1 MKVRGKVITTV
12 YLMVCMFSILPFTLP
27 AQQKKL
33 PVNVVRVTSPNFSEA
48 KPWVFWYWM
57 HASFSREGITADL
70 EAMKEV
76 GIAGAY
82 LAPIKGKTD
91 PPLFEP
97 VIETMTADW
106 WKILRYTMDE
116 AERLGIKLAL
126 LPNDGF
132 ATAGGPWISPELSM
146 QKVVWA
152 DTLVKG
158 GKRLHIELPSPEAY
172 KGYYRDIATF
182 AFPHNRVQTN
192 EMPLVTTSTGATAQ
206 FLALKNNKKNFS
218 SSDSCWIQYT
228 FKEVFTCR
236 AIQVSVQGFN
246 YQSGRLIIQISDD
259 GKTFRNVTRLKPPRA
274 GWLDWDAAVTHAVEP
289 IKSKYFRFVYNP
301 NGSEPGAEDLDAAKW
316 KPNLKVSNI
325 LLLSEPRIN
334 QFEGKSGMVWRISE
348 PTTNNEI
355 SDDECI
361 DKDKLI
367 DLSAFVKADGTLRW
381 DAPAGQW
388 TILRMGHTSTGHQ
401 NETAGAGKG
410 LECDKFNPAAV
421 KIQFNGWFNK
431 AVEIAGPALASR
443 VLKSF
448 HVDSWEC
455 GSQNWSIV
463 FKDEFKKRR
472 GYDPVDYLPAIAG
485 YPIESAVT
493 SERYLYDIR
502 RTIAEL
508 ITDNFFHTL
517 KGLAHEKG
525 VAFTSETTAPV
536 MLTDG
541 MAHFKEV
548 DVPMGEFWLRSP
560 SHDKFNDVLDAVSG
574 AHVYGKT
581 IIQAEAFTQIRMQWD
596 EHPGNLKALQDR
608 NYALGINK
616 LVYHVFVHNPWMNKR
631 PGMTLDGIG
640 LYFQRDQTWW
650 KPGKAWVDYATRT
663 QEMLQAGIP
672 VADIAVFTG
681 EELPRRAVLPDRFV
695 NTLPGIFGTKR
706 VEDEAIRLENS
717 DLPIQKIAGVSTGA
731 NMVEPAKWI
740 NPLNGYAYDSFNPE
754 VLLSL
759 ATVKD
764 GRIVLPG
771 GGSYKVLVIPGKHV
785 MQPNSTGMS
794 LDVIRK
800 LWQLVNDGA
809 TIILTDKP
817 THTLGLAN
825 AASNDRALR
834 DFAEKLWNGPF
845 EELTEG
851 KSTLFIKKIGKGQV
865 VKAPYQFHTFDQL
878 DLPRDVI
885 FKEKEGTLAPDFAYT
900 HRKDGEKEIY
910 FLSNQQATEREIMVS
925 LRVANKIP
933 VFYDAVSGKE
943 SEVKQWQIKEG
954 RTEIPLK
961 LAANASL
968 FVLLEEPT
976 DKEGVDLGL
985 NWEVFKPYLEMKGPW
1000 EVQFDPNFGG
1010 PDKPIIFEE
1019 LTDWSMHVNPAIR
1032 HYSGTAIYR
1041 KTFEWGGKDRAIWLN
1056 LGELA
1061 NIATVKVNGKDCG
1074 TLWTA
1079 PYRLNMKDALKKGK
1093 NQLEIAVTNTWA
1105 NRLIG
1110 DKDLP
1115 QEKRITHTTA
1125 PYRLGDR
1132 PLLKA
1137 GLIGVVKLEEEK
1149 VN

>member
-1 MKVRGKVITTV
+1 MNIRNKVVGVMCLV
-12 YLMVCMFSILPFTLP
+12 ACMMLMLPFTLL

-33 PVNVVRVTSPNFSEA
+33 PRNVVPATPADFSEA

-57 HASFSREGITADL
+57 HASFSKEAIIADL
-70 EAMKEV
+70 EAMKEA

-97 VIETMTADW
+97 VIETMSAEW
-106 WKILRYTMDE
+106 WEILRYTMEE
-116 AERLGIKLAL
+116 ADRLGVKLAL

-132 ATAGGPWISPELSM
+132 ATAGGPWITPEMSM
-146 QKVVWA
+146 QKVVWT
-152 DTLVKG
+152 DTVIRG
-158 GKRLHIELPSPEAY
+158 GKRLDIKLSSPEAY
-172 KGYYRDIATF
+172 KGYYQDIATF
-182 AFPHNRVQTN
+182 AFPNNNEQTN
-192 EMPLVTTSTGATAQ
+192 EIPTVTTSSGTNAQ
-206 FLALKNNKKNFS
+206 FLANKNNKKNFS
-218 SSDSCWIQYT
+218 SGDPCWVQYT
-228 FKEVFTCR
+228 FKNTFTCK
-236 AIQVSVQGFN
+236 AIKVNVDGFN
-246 YQSGRLIIQISDD
+246 YQSGRLILQVSDD
-259 GKTFRNVTRLKPPRA
+259 GKSFREVTRLKPPRA
-274 GWLDWDAAVTHAVEP
+274 GWLDWDIAVTHAIEP
-289 IKSKYFRFVYNP
+289 LRSKYFRFVYDP
-301 NGSEPGAEDLDAAKW
+301 AGSEPGGEDLDAAKW
-316 KPNLKVSNI
+316 KPNFKVSNI
-325 LLLSEPRIN
+325 ILSSEPRIN
-334 QFEGKSGMVWRISE
+334 QFEGKSGIVWRISE
-348 PTTNNEI
+348 PTTNSQI
-355 SDDECI
+355 SDSECI

-367 DLSAFVKADGTLRW
+367 NLSAFVKADGTLTW
-381 DAPAGQW
+381 EAPDGQW

-410 LECDKFNPAAV
+410 LECDKFNPAAI
-421 KIQFNGWFNK
+421 KIQFNEWFNK
-431 AVEIAGPALASR
+431 AVEVAGPTLASQ

-455 GSQNWSIV
+455 GSQNWSTV
-463 FKDEFKKRR
+463 FRDEFKKRR
-472 GYDPVDYLPAIAG
+472 GYDPVNYLPAMAG
-485 YPIESAVT
+485 YPIESAAI

-502 RTIAEL
+502 KTIAEL

-525 VAFTSETTAPV
+525 VNFTSETTAPV

-574 AHVYGKT
+574 AHVYGKP
-581 IIQAEAFTQIRMQWD
+581 IVQAEAFTQIRMQWD
-596 EHPGNLKALQDR
+596 EHPGNLKTLQDR

-616 LVYHVFVHNPWMNKR
+616 LVYHVFVHNPWMDRK

-650 KPGKAWVDYATRT
+650 KQGKAWVDYATRT
-663 QEMLQAGIP
+663 QEILQAGIP

-695 NTLPGIFGTKR
+695 NTLPGIFGTQR
-706 VEDEAIRLENS
+706 VKEEAIRLKNS
-717 DLPIQKIAGVSTGA
+717 GLPIQKIAGVSTGA

-759 ATVKD
+759 ATVKN

-794 LDVIRK
+794 LGVIRK
-800 LWQLVNDGA
+800 LWQLVNEGA

-825 AASNDRALR
+825 SLSNDEALR
-834 DFAEKLWNGPF
+834 DFADKLWNGPF

-851 KSTLFIKKIGKGQV
+851 KNNMLIKRIGKGIL
-865 VKAPYQFHTFDQL
+865 VKAPYLFSTFDQL
-878 DLPRDVI
+878 GLPRDVV
-885 FKEKEGTLAPDFAYT
+885 FKQKNGTAAPDFAYT
-900 HRKDGEKEIY
+900 HRKEGEKEIY
-910 FLSNQQATEREIMVS
+910 FLSNQQAMEREIIVS
-925 LRVANKIP
+925 LRATGKIP

-943 SEVKQWQIKEG
+943 TKANQWQIEEG

-961 LAANASL
+961 LVANASL
-968 FVLLEEPT
+968 FVILEEST
-976 DKEGVDLGL
+976 NQEKVDVGL
-985 NWEVFKPYLEMKGPW
+985 NWEIFKPYMEMKGPW
-1000 EVQFDPNFGG
+1000 EVQFDPTVGG
-1010 PDKPIIFEE
+1010 PDKPVIFDE
-1019 LTDWSMHVNPAIR
+1019 LMDWSQHINPAIR
-1032 HYSGTAIYR
+1032 YYSGTAVYR
-1041 KTFEWGGKDRAIWLN
+1041 KTFEWGGGDKDMWLS

-1079 PYRLNMKDALKKGK
+1079 PYRLNIKDALKKGE

-1125 PYRLGDR
+1125 PYRLGDQ

-1137 GLIGVVKLEEEK
+1137 GLIGVVKLEEEI
-1149 VN
+1149 N